1 VDLSLDEAFQA
12 IVRGAVEESFAP
24 LEASLRRIFARLSGQ
39 EAPPRPTTPLRP
51 TPRLQS
57 VPTPPPPPPE
67 AKAQVAS
74 ETLACAI
81 VGCKRPSR
89 SKGYCSAHYQ
99 KRRNLVATDRL
110 PASWVEFATPQS
122 VPDVAL
128 PRGRAA
134 SRDREPTPEPAT
146 TPPAPTGPR
155 VWVRKKGQPQLTEA
169 IPGSAESGKPAPML
183 SSVIPLPTK
192 VGNEDVQSTVK
203 RWAAEFLADKRP
215 R

>member
-1 VDLSLDEAFQA
+1 MELSLDEAFQA

-24 LEASLRRIFARLSGQ
+24 LEASLRRISARFSGDV
-39 EAPPRPTTPLRP
+39 EPVRAAPRP
-51 TPRLQS
+51 TPRPQS
-57 VPTPPPPPPE
+57 APTPPPPPP
-67 AKAQVAS
+67 AVKAVT
-74 ETLACAI
+74 ENVACAI

-99 KRRNLVATDRL
+99 KRRNLVATGRL
-110 PASWVEFATPQS
+110 PASWQEFAAPQS
-122 VPDVAL
+122 IPDIAL

-134 SRDREPTPEPAT
+134 SRERAPKPQAVIP
-146 TPPAPTGPR
+146 PPAPTGPR

-169 IPGSAESGKPAPML
+169 IPGSSDGTTQAPIL
-183 SSVIPLPTK
+183 TPSILPLAAK
-192 VGNEDVQSTVK
+192 GVDVESTVK